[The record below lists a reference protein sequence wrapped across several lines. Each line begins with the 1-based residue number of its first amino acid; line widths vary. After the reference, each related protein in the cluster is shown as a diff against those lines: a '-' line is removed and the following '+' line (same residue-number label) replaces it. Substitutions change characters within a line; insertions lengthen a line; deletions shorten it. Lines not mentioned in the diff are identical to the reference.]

1 MQLPE
6 GRELTTKFNR
16 KMKDLDLTKDQH
28 LMSIRVDGELLGNVE
43 IEDGKIVTNGTVGEK
58 TYENFVDLIYGLQGF
73 GIGVDDFF
81 F

>member
-1 MQLPE
+1 
-6 GRELTTKFNR
+6 
-16 KMKDLDLTKDQH
+16 
-28 LMSIRVDGELLGNVE
+28 MSIRVGGELLGHVE
-43 IEDGKIVTNGTVGEK
+43 IEDGKIVTNGTVGEN